1 MSLLKQNNI
10 NKESEMSKLN
20 ELAIAHNV
28 KVGEIEKLQNK
39 VDVINSC
46 YDNFVMIG

>member
-1 MSLLKQNNI
+1 
-10 NKESEMSKLN
+10 MSKLN
-20 ELAIAHNV
+20 ELVIVHNV

-46 YDNFVMIG
+46 YDNLQL